1 LSSVAKGLSTH
12 LGQLRNAVFESKSQ
26 QQKRIDR
33 RWKMQ

>member
-1 LSSVAKGLSTH
+1 MNSVANGHSTH

-33 RWKMQ
+33 RGEMQ